1 MSRKKRSQRSSIQ
14 PWLTPVT
21 RPNSSS
27 PNSNRRSMANPASN
41 PEVKERRIAIA
52 LGDPAGIGAE
62 VTLKAIAA
70 LRHHDTA
77 GAASNPL
84 VVGCRHWLEQSYQAL
99 RGVTGQPLADPASL
113 EIFDLPLVEPI
124 PAGQPSA
131 ASGAASFAWL
141 TQAADLVLEGRCH
154 ALTTAPIAKQAW
166 HAAGHPYPGQTER
179 LAELA
184 GVGEASMLFTARAP
198 HGSWRLNTLLAT
210 THIPLS
216 AVATSLDGPR
226 VEAKLNTLLG
236 FCQRFAPRPRL
247 VVAGLNPHAGE
258 AGQLGQEEQA
268 WLEPLLTAWR
278 LRHPEVELVGP
289 LPPDTCWL
297 GAGAAWADA
306 DQANQGADGYLALYH
321 DQGLI
326 PVKLLAFDA
335 AVNTTLG
342 LPFLRTSP
350 DHGTAFAIAGQGL
363 ARPQSM
369 EAALETAWE
378 LG

>member
-1 MSRKKRSQRSSIQ
+1 
-14 PWLTPVT
+14 
-21 RPNSSS
+21 
-27 PNSNRRSMANPASN
+27 MAIPASN
-41 PEVKERRIAIA
+41 PKVKERRIAIA

-62 VTLKAIAA
+62 VTLKALAA
-70 LRHHDTA
+70 LRRSPREAA

-84 VVGCRHWLEQSYQAL
+84 LVGCRHWLEQSYQAL
-99 RGVTGQPLADPASL
+99 RGVTDLPLADPASL
-113 EIFDLPLVEPI
+113 DILDLPLGEPV
-124 PAGQPSA
+124 PAGQSSA

-141 TQAADLVLEGRCH
+141 TRAAELVLQGRCQ

-166 HAAGHPYPGQTER
+166 HAAGHAYPGQTER

-184 GVGEASMLFTARAP
+184 GVSEASMLFTARAP

-236 FCQRFAPRPRL
+236 FCQRFAERPRL

-268 WLEPLLTAWR
+268 WLEPLLATWR
-278 LRHPEVELVGP
+278 LHHPNVELLGP

-297 GAGAAWADA
+297 GAGAAWANA
-306 DQANQGADGYLALYH
+306 TYANQAADGYLALYH

-350 DHGTAFAIAGQGL
+350 DHGTAFAIASKGI
-363 ARPQSM
+363 ARSQSM